1 MQPSR
6 LPSSFTTIYESLV
19 DTLTNTCRVSNSWD
33 PFSEDSKLPMMSVT
47 AIWDTGATHSVI
59 SQRVVDECG
68 LIPEGM
74 TDVYHAQGRAEEV
87 PMYSVNIELP
97 NEVMFPGLLVTLG
110 DFLGGDVLI
119 GMDIIGAGDF
129 AVTNNNGATKFSYRY
144 PSSADIDFVR
154 EDRGVGTTG

>member
-1 MQPSR
+1 M
-6 LPSSFTTIYESLV
+6 
-19 DTLTNTCRVSNSWD
+19 DTLTNTCRVSNVWD

-74 TDVYHAQGRAEEV
+74 TDVYHAQGKAEEV

-97 NEVMFPGLLVTLG
+97 MKLCSRACSLLWATSWA
-110 DFLGGDVLI
+110 
-119 GMDIIGAGDF
+119 GMC
-129 AVTNNNGATKFSYRY
+129 
-144 PSSADIDFVR
+144 
-154 EDRGVGTTG
+154 